1 MDEPNRKRTAVLLDP
16 YPLWFEA
23 VEEVLSRIS
32 VEVVG
37 RAAEPEAALSLVEE
51 QRPDML
57 VAEIGV
63 RGREIDGIACL
74 RLARQT
80 NPELKVVVLSS
91 SDEPQQIEAAFAA
104 GATVYALKKAHPDDL
119 ASAIRQSFDQSV
131 FFAAT
136 EPESVP
142 SNSVANGSYGLT
154 RREVEILR
162 LLAEGY
168 SNAALAKMLWIT
180 EQTVKFHLSN
190 IYRKLGVSNRTEA
203 SRWAQLH
210 NILAAGSRIAAP
222 VA

>member
-1 MDEPNRKRTAVLLDP
+1 MDESNCKRTAVLLDP

-37 RAAEPEAALSLVEE
+37 RAAEPEAALSLLEE
-51 QRPDML
+51 QRPDIL
-57 VAEIGV
+57 VAEIV

-119 ASAIRQSFDQSV
+119 VSAIRQSFDQSV

-142 SNSVANGSYGLT
+142 AGSMANGSFGLT

-203 SRWAQLH
+203 SRWAQIH